1 MDMTRELA
9 FPPHFVWGAATAAYQ
24 IEGAVQEDGR
34 GESIWD
40 RFTATPS
47 KVRNDESG
55 AIACDHYHR
64 YKEDVALMAEL
75 GLRAYRFS
83 IAWPRILPTGRGPV
97 NDKGLDFYDR
107 LVDELLDHG
116 IEPYATLYHWDLPQ
130 ILEDEGGW
138 VNRDTVEAFADYTGI
153 VVRRLGDRVHNWITQ
168 NEPQVVSW
176 MGYGWGKHAPGRTGQ
191 SNAIAAAHHVLLAH
205 GRATEVIRRESP
217 GAQVGITLNMTPIY
231 PASDRAEDVAAA
243 RLVDGTGNRWFAD
256 PVFRGEYPADILE
269 LYAEHAPPIR
279 DGDMRT
285 ISTPIDF
292 LGLNNYSRNVVRA
305 DPASGRPTHVRVEE
319 AEYTDMDWEVYPQGL
334 RDLLVRVHRDYAPK
348 RIYVTENG
356 SSFRDVRMH
365 DGSVQDPERQRYLE
379 GYLGAAS
386 SAIAEGV
393 PLAGYFVWS
402 LLDNFEWAQGYWM
415 RFGIVYVDY
424 RTLERVPKESARW
437 YSGLIKQQAG
447 AVMQG

>member
-1 MDMTRELA
+1 MDMTKELA

-24 IEGAVQEDGR
+24 IEGAVDEDGR

-40 RFTATPS
+40 RFSATPS

-55 AIACDHYHR
+55 TIACDHYHR

-83 IAWPRILPTGRGPV
+83 IAWPRILPKGRGTV

-107 LVDELLDHG
+107 LVDELLSHG

-130 ILEDEGGW
+130 ALEDEGGW
-138 VNRDTVEAFADYTGI
+138 LNRATVDAFADYTGI
-153 VVRRLGDRVHNWITQ
+153 VVRRLGDRIHHWITQ

-176 MGYGWGKHAPGRTGQ
+176 MGYGWGKHAPGRTSQ
-191 SNAIAAAHHVLLAH
+191 ANAIAAAHHVLLAH
-205 GRATEVIRRESP
+205 GRATEVIRAESP
-217 GAQVGITLNMTPIY
+217 DAQVGITLNMTPIY
-231 PASDRAEDVAAA
+231 PASNSPEDAAAA
-243 RLVDGTGNRWFAD
+243 RLADGMGNRWFAD
-256 PVFRGEYPADILE
+256 PVFKGQYPADILE
-269 LYAEHAPPIR
+269 LYEPDTPPIR
-279 DGDMRT
+279 DGDMRI

-305 DPASGRPTHVRVEE
+305 DPASGRPAHVRVAE

-334 RDLLVRVHRDYAPK
+334 RDLLLRVHRDYRPN

-356 SSFRDVRMH
+356 SSFRDVQMH
-365 DGSVQDPERQRYLE
+365 DGSVHDPERQQYLE
-379 GYLGAAS
+379 GYLAAAS

-402 LLDNFEWAQGYWM
+402 LLDNFEWAHGYWM

-424 RTLERVPKESARW
+424 RTLERVPKKSAQW
-437 YSGLIKQQAG
+437 YSGLIKQQASVAMHG
-447 AVMQG
+447 